1 MNLLARLSMVALV
14 VPCIQC
20 QAEVG
25 DPELASEPSLTQAV
39 LADPDGETPDCG
51 EDGVCR
57 LSVCDDDPD
66 CPDVPEQQAVT
77 WRLTGDVTVTPFSGV
92 SSSDEHVFGDEG
104 SANTAVYAVLSRE
117 RSDEPCHLAIG
128 TEDLNDASDDAVP
141 TVNHCGSGGPTS
153 STIHADFLDVSAGG
167 VDDHVFIA
175 QVMVCMNGAGTKV
188 KGLDAVGIRLNED
201 GTTTVMGRPQDDRPN
216 CSYWS
221 GGASCP
227 AGQIATAVNAYF
239 SGSEPKDLTGIT
251 LSCRSYAY

>member
-1 MNLLARLSMVALV
+1 MKLIARLSVIALV
-14 VPCIQC
+14 LPCLRC

-25 DPELASEPSLTQAV
+25 DAELSGAPLTQAV
-39 LADPDGETPDCG
+39 LNDPDGETPDCG

-57 LSVCDDDPD
+57 LNVCTSDPD
-66 CPDVPEQQAVT
+66 CPATPEPTSVT

-92 SSSDEHVFGDEG
+92 SASDKHVFGNED
-104 SANTAVYAVLSRE
+104 SSNTAVYAVLSRE
-117 RSDEPCHLAIG
+117 RSDEPCQLAIG

-141 TVNHCGSGGPTS
+141 TVDHCGSGGPTS
-153 STIHADFLDVSAGG
+153 STIHADFPDVSAGG

-175 QVMVCMNGAGTKV
+175 QVMVCMNSAGTKV

-201 GTTTVMGRPQDDRPN
+201 GTTTVMGKGQDKRPN

-227 AGQIATAVNAYF
+227 GGQIATAVNAYF
-239 SGSEPKDLTGIT
+239 SGSEPKDLTGLT
-251 LSCRSYAY
+251 LSCRSYAH